1 MKKIGVF
8 DSGIGGKSVAIALQK
23 AFPDFEIIFLS
34 DPENLPYGTKTP
46 EELKVLVEP
55 KIKELLNLGVG
66 MIVIAC
72 NTVSTTLID
81 WVKSIITVPVLGVE
95 PMVGEASKLTKNK
108 VIAVCATPTTL
119 SSKRYDELKK
129 EYAKD
134 IKVIEPDCS
143 RWTKMIEDNQVDR
156 AEIFDRINSACE
168 AGADVVVL
176 GCTHYH
182 WIEDMINQI
191 ADSRAIVLQPETL
204 IVKQV
209 REVLTNT

>member
-23 AFPDFEIIFLS
+23 AIPEASILFLS
-34 DPENLPYGTKTP
+34 DPENLPYGTKTA
-46 EELKVLVEP
+46 EQLKVLVEP
-55 KIKELLNLGVG
+55 KIKELLSLGVD

-72 NTVSTTLID
+72 NTVSTTIID
-81 WVKSIITVPVLGVE
+81 WVKSISTVPVIGVE
-95 PMVGEASKLTKNK
+95 PLVEAASVLTKNK

-119 SSKRYDELKK
+119 SSKRYANLKK

-156 AEIFDRINSACE
+156 EEIYERVNNTCVH
-168 AGADVVVL
+168 GADVVVL

-182 WIEDMINQI
+182 WIEELIRQI
-191 ADSRAIVLQPETL
+191 VGDRAVVIQPENL
-204 IVKQV
+204 IIQQVK
-209 REVLTNT
+209 ELISNT